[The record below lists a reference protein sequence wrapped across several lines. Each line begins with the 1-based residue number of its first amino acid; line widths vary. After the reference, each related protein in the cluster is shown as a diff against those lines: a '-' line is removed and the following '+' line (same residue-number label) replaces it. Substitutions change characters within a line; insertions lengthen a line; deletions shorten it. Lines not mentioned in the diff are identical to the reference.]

1 VTYHVSHFFFYLAL
15 LFLFILF
22 GLYTDLQIRWK
33 TQCNTIGSKGIKGE
47 MVEGKD
53 KGERSV
59 RRFPYDTHFLI

>member
-1 VTYHVSHFFFYLAL
+1 MTYHVSHFFLDLVF
-15 LFLFILF
+15 LFLFIPF

-53 KGERSV
+53 KGERTV